1 MEFESLQTIEEK
13 KSYVLLCQ
21 KCLEVEEYFIPIY
34 ELNSSKEIVY
44 RCSKNHEIDKKDILM
59 LELDED
65 IKKRL
70 NQCNKTEHLN
80 MGLDGEHIFYAWCE
94 QCKRNECELDISN
107 DIGHDYILY
116 EYIKPDELI
125 KNDLKKKL
133 EKLKSLIDKYKRCTP
148 NAIDL
153 IHYLTKTYNR
163 NFMNYNLYFNE
174 KIVNYQSCVN
184 VLFNINDDFKNDM
197 FDLYEDNLNKVDY
210 HYIYKDLFNS
220 QQTDKI
226 SARIFLRNFNEKE
239 IVIPLI
245 KDNTN
250 KKLKNEIYLGIF
262 MNFLESKALFIY
274 DINKTKIS
282 KIDLTPL
289 RNHGIMKYSNNIIIV
304 YDSSVFNII
313 YFSEDYTTHQLLQLN
328 VNYQNQK
335 IYDYELESQI
345 MGSLFQLVVKLLKTS
360 SYKFVFL
367 YIGNAY
373 SIDLGRYLD
382 NKMVLTSGEE
392 NLNLLFKNSDCV
404 LNGNSMYYNYNN
416 LILEG
421 VILIA
426 LSSVTYKPT
435 IVMLDENLDI
445 ILEFGFNYP
454 FSNRGINGVLDINY
468 DYLNNM
474 ISLFINNEIYILNS
488 KTKQLTTIYDI
499 SNYRNDPLNNYENII
514 NFHKTADILSFYYY
528 NEEKKEIDQTIL
540 LMNNY
545 TKEIY
550 HFYWDKKS
558 ILLKKK
564 YDSTGNDIRIIPIIS
579 PYILESLNGEINNEN
594 NKLKNYVEGIIKL
607 DTNKLIVIW

>member
-1 MEFESLQTIEEK
+1 MEFENLQTIEE

-21 KCLEVEEYFIPIY
+21 KCLEADDYFIPIY
-34 ELNSSKEIVY
+34 ELNSLNEVVY
-44 RCSKNHEIDKKDILM
+44 RCSKNHEIDKTDILM

-70 NQCNKTEHLN
+70 NQCNKAEHLN

-116 EYIKPDELI
+116 EYIKPDDMI
-125 KNDLKKKL
+125 KYDLKKKL
-133 EKLKSLIDKYKRCTP
+133 DNLKSLIDKYKRCTP
-148 NAIDL
+148 KAIDL

-163 NFMNYNLYFNE
+163 NFMNYNLYYNE

-197 FDLYEDNLNKVDY
+197 FGLYEDSLNKIDY
-210 HYIYKDLFNS
+210 LYIYKDIFNS
-220 QQTDKI
+220 KQTDKI
-226 SARIFLRNFNEKE
+226 RARIFPRNFNKKE
-239 IVIPLI
+239 IIIPLI

-250 KKLKNEIYLGIF
+250 KTLKNEIYFGIF
-262 MNFLESKALFIY
+262 MNFLEDKALFIY

-282 KIDLTPL
+282 KIDLKPEP
-289 RNHGIMKYSNNIIIV
+289 NHAIMKYSNNIIIV

-313 YFSEDYTTHQLLQLN
+313 YLLEDYKSYHLLQLN

-335 IYDYELESQI
+335 IYSYTLEAQI
-345 MGSLFQLVVKLLKTS
+345 MGSLFQLVIKLLKTS

-367 YIGNAY
+367 YNGNAY
-373 SIDLGRYLD
+373 SINLEKYLD
-382 NKMVLTSGEE
+382 NNMVLTNATE
-392 NLNLLFKNSDCV
+392 NLNLLLKNSDCV

-416 LILEG
+416 LISEG
-421 VILIA
+421 VILIT

-445 ILEFGFNYP
+445 ILEFEFNYP
-454 FSNRGINGVLDINY
+454 FSNGGINGVLDINY
-468 DYLNNM
+468 NYLNNM
-474 ISLFINNEIYILNS
+474 ISLFINNEIYIFNS
-488 KTKQLTTIYDI
+488 KTKELTTIYDI
-499 SNYRNDPLNNYENII
+499 SNYRNAPLNNDENII
-514 NFHKTADILSFYYY
+514 NFHQTADILSFYYY
-528 NEEKKEIDQTIL
+528 NEEKKEVDQTIL

-550 HFYWDKKS
+550 HFYWDKKT

-564 YDSTGNDIRIIPIIS
+564 YDPTGNNIRIIPNIS
-579 PYILESLNGEINNEN
+579 PYILESLSGEINNEN
-594 NKLKNYVEGIIKL
+594 NKLKNYVEGIIRL
-607 DTNKLIVIW
+607 DTDKLIVIW